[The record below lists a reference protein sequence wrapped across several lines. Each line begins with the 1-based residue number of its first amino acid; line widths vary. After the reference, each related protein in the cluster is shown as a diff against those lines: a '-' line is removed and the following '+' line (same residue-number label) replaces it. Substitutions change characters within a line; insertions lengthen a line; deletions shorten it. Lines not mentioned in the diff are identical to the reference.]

1 MVYPQGFQPL
11 PKGAANGEV
20 ISALPAAPEEVE
32 DLSEFKFA
40 KFAATFFQG
49 NVGPQY
55 SRKALKQ
62 SLLPLQTQG
71 DQLVSDVTC
80 KTDGAG
86 SGEVRARERE
96 RE

>member
-1 MVYPQGFQPL
+1 M
-11 PKGAANGEV
+11 

-71 DQLVSDVTC
+71 DQLVSGCEGQGRGGREERTVRTPVRDQGWRMECNAGDVWAC
-80 KTDGAG
+80 
-86 SGEVRARERE
+86 S
-96 RE
+96 